1 VGLRFFW
8 AQELPEAVQQWAFA
22 LCKANMEAIYDT
34 SWGWSDADKREELA
48 TPEARFLVAYDKA
61 SACMQ

>member
-1 VGLRFFW
+1 M
-8 AQELPEAVQQWAFA
+8 QQWAFA